1 MIGLPVPSG
10 PYFQRYSATH
20 GPLVTLSFPIIE
32 VPVFF
37 WLQTVLR
44 PSGLLHNIPYGVIAD
59 ACSILGALGMSQPG
73 RRLLFFT

>member
-1 MIGLPVPSG
+1 M
-10 PYFQRYSATH
+10 
-20 GPLVTLSFPIIE
+20 SFPIIE

-44 PSGLLHNIPYGVIAD
+44 SSGLFHNFPYGVIAD

-73 RRLLFFT
+73 RHLLFFT

>member
-1 MIGLPVPSG
+1 MIGPPVLPG
-10 PYFQRYSATH
+10 PYLLRHSATH
-20 GPLVTLSFPIIE
+20 GPLVILSFPTIE

-37 WLQTVLR
+37 RLQTVLR
-44 PSGLLHNIPYGVIAD
+44 PSGLFHNIPYGVIAD